1 MAKILVADDVSLI
14 RKVIRKLLEEEGHE
28 VLEAS
33 TVADTLKLY
42 EREKPDLIILDLHFP
57 EDSGLSF
64 LRNMRV
70 VDKKTPVIVLSAH
83 DTPENIR
90 EAEKLGITAFLSKPP
105 NTNRLIEEINNA
117 LAGKVTERKD
127 LKKVLLIIPQANIKY
142 QIKKFF
148 SAFPDKISIVDTE
161 DIEDAIWK
169 AQFHKVSV
177 FIVDENIKQDQNPLE
192 LIAKLKSL
200 LPESISIYIGR
211 SLLKLED
218 IKNYNIDIALLW
230 PVDFGNLEKK
240 LKELS
245 IL

>member
-1 MAKILVADDVSLI
+1 M
-14 RKVIRKLLEEEGHE
+14 
-28 VLEAS
+28 
-33 TVADTLKLY
+33 
-42 EREKPDLIILDLHFP
+42 
-57 EDSGLSF
+57 
-64 LRNMRV
+64 
-70 VDKKTPVIVLSAH
+70 
-83 DTPENIR
+83 
-90 EAEKLGITAFLSKPP
+90 
-105 NTNRLIEEINNA
+105 
-117 LAGKVTERKD
+117 
-127 LKKVLLIIPQANIKY
+127 
-142 QIKKFF
+142 
-148 SAFPDKISIVDTE
+148 DTE